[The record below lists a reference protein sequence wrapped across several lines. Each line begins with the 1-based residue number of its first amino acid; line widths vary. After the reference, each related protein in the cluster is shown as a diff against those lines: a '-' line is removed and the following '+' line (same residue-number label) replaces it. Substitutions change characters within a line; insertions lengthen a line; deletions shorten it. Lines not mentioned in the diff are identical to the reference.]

1 MILRTILF
9 IACMALSGHAVF
21 AQTSHRVA
29 LFANQ
34 EVNAWRTII
43 YPASKQALPMHRH
56 DKDRV
61 LVALTDGLLKIT
73 NDKGAS
79 HYLQLERHK
88 AYYLPRDRPGEL
100 HNDENMSRYA
110 IKVIVVELNK
120 S

>member
-1 MILRTILF
+1 MNKWILILVAAF
-9 IACMALSGHAVF
+9 AMHDSAI
-21 AQTSHRVA
+21 AQTTHRVE
-29 LFANQ
+29 LFSNP

-43 YPASKQALPMHRH
+43 YPASNQKLPMHRH

-73 NDKGAS
+73 NDAGKS
-79 HYLQLERHK
+79 HYLKLERHK
-88 AYYLPRDRPGEL
+88 AYYLARDKPNEL
-100 HNDENMSRYA
+100 HNDENMSPHA